1 MAPKSAK
8 QPTDRVTVRIPVS
21 LIQQM
26 QALVD
31 AGMYRN
37 TTDVVYNAVK
47 ALLMAKGGEA
57 KVTIEAQKGLLQ
69 IQEELAKI
77 AETKRQL
84 GLS

>member
-1 MAPKSAK
+1 MAAKTAK
-8 QPTDRVTVRIPVS
+8 QPTDRVTVRLPLS
-21 LIQQM
+21 QIQQM

-47 ALLMAKGGEA
+47 ALLMSKGGEA

-77 AETKRQL
+77 AQAKQRL
-84 GLS
+84 GL

>member
-1 MAPKSAK
+1 MAAKQAK
-8 QPTDRVTVRIPVS
+8 QPTDRVTVRLPVAQ
-21 LIQQM
+21 IQQM

-37 TTDVVYNAVK
+37 TTDVVYNALK

-57 KVTIEAQKGLLQ
+57 KTTIEAQKGLLD
-69 IQEELAKI
+69 IQRELALI
-77 AETKRQL
+77 AAQKKQL